1 MEPWAESSYII
12 SDGHKKEE
20 KKRER
25 TQQRGEDTNMKPGE
39 EAFLLTVE
47 PRAEAMDA
55 NPRRDAKKPRTLR
68 CSIKVR
74 HRLALRRGRSVC
86 AFILEECATLR
97 LYAHKLLRL
106 QGERSTLFSTE
117 FSGPTCGCM
126 KAAAPYRGKH
136 NEPHKCGIFKWRF
149 NLRAFHL
156 FPP

>member
-25 TQQRGEDTNMKPGE
+25 TQQRGEDANMKPGE

-68 CSIKVR
+68 CSIKVS
-74 HRLALRRGRSVC
+74 HRLALRRGRTYPRGVRD
-86 AFILEECATLR
+86 FATLR
-97 LYAHKLLRL
+97 TQTEFLLRL

-117 FSGPTCGCM
+117 FSEPTCGCM
-126 KAAAPYRGKH
+126 KAAAP
-136 NEPHKCGIFKWRF
+136 
-149 NLRAFHL
+149 
-156 FPP
+156 

>member
-25 TQQRGEDTNMKPGE
+25 TQQRGEDANMKPGE

-47 PRAEAMDA
+47 PRAETMDA

-97 LYAHKLLRL
+97 LYAHKLSFYF
-106 QGERSTLFSTE
+106 G
-117 FSGPTCGCM
+117 
-126 KAAAPYRGKH
+126 
-136 NEPHKCGIFKWRF
+136 FKGSVP
-149 NLRAFHL
+149 LCSPLSSVDPLVGA
-156 FPP
+156 